1 MYHAAMIDSIVQSME
16 TSPVP
21 PVVPVPIPPKAVPP
35 PEELPK
41 RLITAQPSETQ
52 DRVLDAAMA
61 AQVPVG
67 KPAELTAMIRRSTS
81 TGLKAV
87 LQIEESDARPED
99 VRSKPFELEFP
110 VDSQG
115 RPQPAQ
121 VTLQINAPDFHPP
134 MQRKVLNVPPKA
146 DSETYSFLLTPQF
159 EGALRINLEL
169 CRGDV
174 CLASR
179 LMRST
184 GVSSDRVPTTEKILV
199 SLPIEVK
206 SAATGAFPV
215 PPPAREMSS
224 RRAAV
229 SVTRNFPLIRG
240 RRPTFCE
247 RSPPTASYPRESAAS
262 PTLGAPA
269 APSPGA
275 RRSSGFATGQRR
287 ERFLAKLFGVE
298 PGDFQRFT
306 ALAFALAWLARSF
319 ALRVINYVLH
329 GKGQAAS
336 GWLFWLVGMS
346 LESLIILA
354 SLRFLRR
361 SLWAGLAAGLGTA
374 LLWAT
379 VNSIEY
385 SSTSSGAWS
394 LPWLVA
400 DMLDIA
406 IFIWI
411 LSWVARNTRCRWP
424 ALFLGSFRRLFRGQP
439 PLCVC
444 SRNCRRLELGYADH
458 APSSSGSLPR
468 PSRSP
473 PPSYFLPRCGRN
485 APELRHCQDFRLFS
499 CDSRRGAKSPGV
511 SHIPYWKFLPLI
523 ATQGRKLVV
532 HG

>member
-1 MYHAAMIDSIVQSME
+1 
-16 TSPVP
+16 
-21 PVVPVPIPPKAVPP
+21 
-35 PEELPK
+35 
-41 RLITAQPSETQ
+41 
-52 DRVLDAAMA
+52 
-61 AQVPVG
+61 
-67 KPAELTAMIRRSTS
+67 MIRRSTS
-81 TGLKAV
+81 AGLKAV

-110 VDSQG
+110 IDSQG

-206 SAATGAFPV
+206 AAATGAFTV

-224 RRAAV
+224 HV
-229 SVTRNFPLIRG
+229 PLS
-240 RRPTFCE
+240 
-247 RSPPTASYPRESAAS
+247 RSPETFPSSEGSARPSAGARPPAASYRRESAAS

-269 APSPGA
+269 APSSGA
-275 RRSSGFATGQRR
+275 RRSSGFALGND
-287 ERFLAKLFGVE
+287 ESDSLAKLFGVG
-298 PGDFQRFT
+298 PGDFQRF
-306 ALAFALAWLARSF
+306 AVLAFALAWLARSF
-319 ALRVINYVLH
+319 ALRVINYLLH
-329 GKGQAAS
+329 GKGQAVS
-336 GWLFWLVGMS
+336 GWAFWIVGMS

-354 SLRFLRR
+354 SLRYLRR

-411 LSWVARNTRCRWP
+411 LSWVARNTSCRWP
-424 ALFLGSFRRLFRGQP
+424 ALFLGSFAAFFLAAS
-439 PLCVC
+439 PL
-444 SRNCRRLELGYADH
+444 
-458 APSSSGSLPR
+458 
-468 PSRSP
+468 
-473 PPSYFLPRCGRN
+473 
-485 APELRHCQDFRLFS
+485 
-499 CDSRRGAKSPGV
+499 
-511 SHIPYWKFLPLI
+511 
-523 ATQGRKLVV
+523 
-532 HG
+532 